1 MAILDSQGRLFGKV
15 SILDVGAAMLILLV
29 LLGVLLPG
37 TTGFAQI
44 GSTMKPV
51 DFDVIL
57 RGNDLQNMK
66 SPNPQAPVQAGEK
79 TSLIIRNQPFG
90 EVTVKFVTQMP
101 RTVVVPQPD
110 GSVKALPDPRPEA
123 GLNADFL
130 VTLTGEAR
138 MTPNGPVLGNNKIK
152 AGTRVEIEGIDYNY
166 SDLVVQDVRIG
177 K

>member
-15 SILDVGAAMLILLV
+15 SILDVGAAALILLV
-29 LLGVLLPG
+29 LVGVLLPG
-37 TTGFAQI
+37 TTGVAQI

-51 DFDVIL
+51 EFDVIL
-57 RGNDLQNMK
+57 RGNDLHNMK
-66 SPNPQAPVQAGEK
+66 APNPQPPVQVGDK

-90 EVTVKFVTQMP
+90 EVAVKAVMQMP
-101 RTVVVPQPD
+101 RNVVVPQPD

-123 GLNADFL
+123 GLHADFL

-152 AGTRVEIEGIDYNY
+152 AGTRIEVEGTDYNY